1 MENNV
6 QFKVENPSTEQPTL
20 DTMKLLSLLQKTPI
34 AILEKVL
41 LLCNAIE
48 RLEVTRDDNLYI
60 KLKKGLILETNGYSI
75 LYSKDYPFMIQV
87 PLLHL
92 NPDFK
97 DNEKKSLDLDKVLK
111 ELKKSE

>member
-20 DTMKLLSLLQKTPI
+20 NTMELLSLLQKTPI
-34 AILEKVL
+34 ATLEKVL
-41 LLCNAIE
+41 LVCNAIE
-48 RLEVTRDDNLYI
+48 RLEITRDDNLYI

-75 LYSKDYPFMIQV
+75 FYSKDYPFAIQV

-97 DNEKKSLDLDKVLK
+97 DNDRKLLDIDDVLK
-111 ELKKSE
+111 KLKKPE